1 MTTTDSNEI
10 DPIEKLVTD
19 YLLYLDGEGER
30 PDLAHIPQGDRA
42 EAAARLHLL
51 DGLRTAS
58 VEAPAGAADRT
69 ARTLGFDRVG
79 GRIAVSG
86 PQLKRARDA
95 KGMSLKDIAE
105 AATAAGAPTRT
116 ADLLRAESATSTP
129 LDQELVTVL
138 VAILNTS
145 VDAIEDDLAEDMTA
159 TRTFLD
165 GPRFESMI
173 ADWSSEH
180 DWELEQ
186 TRTIVRDRALATQYR
201 AKDITEDQIAD
212 LIRAILRSLE

>member
-1 MTTTDSNEI
+1 MTTTDNNEN
-10 DPIEKLVTD
+10 DPIEQLVTE

-30 PDLAHIPQGDRA
+30 PELADIPHAARA

-51 DGLRTAS
+51 DGLRAAS
-58 VEAPAGAADRT
+58 VEAPPGAAERI
-69 ARTLGFDRVG
+69 ARMLGFDRAG

-95 KGMSLKDIAE
+95 KGMRLKDIAE
-105 AATAAGAPTRT
+105 GATAAGVPTRT
-116 ADLLRAESATSTP
+116 ADLLRVESATSTS

-145 VDAIEDDLAEDMTA
+145 VYAIEDDFAEEITA
-159 TRTFLD
+159 MRTFLD
-165 GPRFESMI
+165 GPRFEGMI

-180 DWELEQ
+180 DREIEQ